1 MATVTHAAGR
11 ILKRRVWQLE
21 KGKERGAVFMLQL
34 LETGRALYA
43 LAALCVLGILTRMIT
58 PTKDC

>member
-43 LAALCVLGILTRMIT
+43 LAALCVLGI
-58 PTKDC
+58 